1 MSTTPAERAV
11 VEAADKQVAY
21 WEKLGISR
29 SFENQIFL
37 DLIDAVIR
45 YRSSNHDPAAKP
57 QMVRCAN
64 RRACARCEG
73 CTTTDL
79 PCYRPEPVPEPQL
92 VRCHATDRCRSTRC
106 LHRIPHKMVDEC
118 LSALNCADFPKCRR
132 DPCSPEPVPE
142 ERMVPEAEVRRRE
155 RKAHIDGWRRG
166 WERKAIGA
174 ADNYWAIEG
183 SMARDEAEHRYPDPT
198 ATDCICD
205 PKHSATDDACPACHP
220 AATQEPAE
228 PDPQRGLIN
237 VEDKVIER
245 AAENLIIEWRK
256 AHELLDG
263 DLLRALLWQ
272 LEYAILYERGTLP
285 DIMQSDSSTEH
296 D

>member
-79 PCYRPEPVPEPQL
+79 PCYRPEPVPEKPAE
-92 VRCHATDRCRSTRC
+92 HIDDDEFG
-106 LHRIPHKMVDEC
+106 PVD
-118 LSALNCADFPKCRR
+118 LTNV
-132 DPCSPEPVPE
+132 EPDKLPIKP
-142 ERMVPEAEVRRRE
+142 RMVPEAEVRRRE